1 MVIKNLTI
9 IFFLLSF
16 LFTQAQSR
24 AVESIEIKELDSHDE
39 TRRAEYQYEKIAC
52 EKFKPTKEQII
63 NYFKISEEASGSGDW
78 LHEYYSPCIS
88 RGKVTFKDGSSG
100 NWNIQS
106 SGLGFVI
113 FNNGKTANFFY
124 KNNKWTD
131 PYACSYGLGDDPEP
145 GC

>member
-1 MVIKNLTI
+1 M
-9 IFFLLSF
+9 FFLFSVF
-16 LFTQAQSR
+16 FTHAQSR
-24 AVESIEIKELDSHDE
+24 VVERIEIKESGSHDE
-39 TRRAEYQYEKIAC
+39 SRRFEYQYEKMAC
-52 EKFKPTKEQII
+52 KKFKPTKEQII
-63 NYFKISEEASGSGDW
+63 HYFKMSEEANGSGSW

-88 RGKVTFKDGSSG
+88 RGTVVFKDGSSG
-100 NWNIQS
+100 MWNIQS

>member
-1 MVIKNLTI
+1 MVIKNLMLM
-9 IFFLLSF
+9 FFLFSVF
-16 LFTQAQSR
+16 FTHAQSR
-24 AVESIEIKELDSHDE
+24 VVERIEIKESGSHDE
-39 TRRAEYQYEKIAC
+39 SRRFEYQYEKMAC
-52 EKFKPTKEQII
+52 KKFKPTKEQII
-63 NYFKISEEASGSGDW
+63 HYFKMSEEANGSGSW

-88 RGKVTFKDGSSG
+88 RGTVVFKDGSSG
-100 NWNIQS
+100 MWNIQS